1 MDKEEMFKEFGRF
14 CNQTRKPNLFKNI
27 KAKTGTTAK
36 GDIYVKLSLVGF
48 STIEAAENFG
58 NIISALL
65 CEKGGYNTNWEKWSF
80 KANESTQEIALVPTQ
95 FWKKYNVIPN
105 YAKFFIELPG
115 DLGFYFNNNLQLGYH
130 GEFAEAIS
138 ILTNL
143 SLERIK

>member
-1 MDKEEMFKEFGRF
+1 MDQEEIFKEFGRF
-14 CNQTRKPNLFKNI
+14 CNKTRKPNLFKNI
-27 KAKTGTTAK
+27 KTKSGITAK
-36 GDIYVKLSLVGF
+36 GDIYVNLSLVGF

-80 KANESTQEIALVPTQ
+80 KADQSTETIKLVPTE

-105 YAKFFIELPG
+105 YAGNFIEFPD
-115 DLGFYFNNNLQLGYH
+115 DLGLHFDDNFDLKYSGNFS
-130 GEFAEAIS
+130 EAIR

-143 SLERIK
+143 SLERII